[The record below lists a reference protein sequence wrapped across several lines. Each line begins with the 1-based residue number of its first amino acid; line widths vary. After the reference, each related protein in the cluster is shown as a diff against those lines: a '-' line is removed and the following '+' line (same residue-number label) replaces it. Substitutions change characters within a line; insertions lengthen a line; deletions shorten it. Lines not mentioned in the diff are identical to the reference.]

1 MLSMMFDEYS
11 AQRGIIMIIHP
22 DYVVRNANEEVSVN
36 DPFFHF
42 AS

>member
-22 DYVVRNANEEVSVN
+22 DYVVCNTNERESV
-36 DPFFHF
+36 FFHF
-42 AS
+42 GS